1 MRLPWWKRLS
11 VGVSLSRLQA
21 VIGTVAGIVSIA
33 GALFS
38 VTPLAQAFTRG
49 ELVTT
54 VQEGASHRG
63 VTDATIEIL
72 TAQNDVV
79 ATLTPDATG
88 HARQDLK
95 EGVYIVRI
103 SHPRYAADV
112 HRVQVL
118 SRQTVEVRATLH
130 AGTSSPIER
139 AVNDG
144 VRALRKALHF

>member
-1 MRLPWWKRLS
+1 VS
-11 VGVSLSRLQA
+11 AGVSLSRVQA
-21 VIGTVAGIVSIA
+21 IIGTLAGIISIG

-54 VQEGASHRG
+54 VQDAASHRG
-63 VTDATIEIL
+63 VADATIEVL
-72 TAQNDVV
+72 TTQNDIV

-88 HARQDLK
+88 RARQDLK
-95 EGVYIVRI
+95 EGVYVVRI

-118 SRQTVEVRATLH
+118 SRHTVEIRATLH

-144 VRALRKALHF
+144 VRALRKALRF

>member
-1 MRLPWWKRLS
+1 VS
-11 VGVSLSRLQA
+11 VGVSLSRIQA
-21 VIGTVAGIVSIA
+21 IIGTLAGIISIG

-54 VQEGASHRG
+54 VQDAASHRG
-63 VTDATIEIL
+63 VADATIEVL
-72 TAQNDVV
+72 TTQNDLV

-88 HARQDLK
+88 RATQDLK
-95 EGVYIVRI
+95 EGVYVVRI

-118 SRQTVEVRATLH
+118 SRQTVEIRATLH

-144 VRALRKALHF
+144 VRALRKALRF

>member
-1 MRLPWWKRLS
+1 MAA
-11 VGVSLSRLQA
+11 GVSLSRVQA
-21 VIGTVAGIVSIA
+21 MIGMLAGIISIG

-38 VTPLAQAFTRG
+38 VSPLAQAFTRG

-54 VQEGASHRG
+54 VQDAASHRG
-63 VTDATIEIL
+63 VADATIEVL
-72 TAQNDVV
+72 TTQNDIV

-88 HARQDLK
+88 RARQDLK
-95 EGVYIVRI
+95 EGVYVVRV

-118 SRQTVEVRATLH
+118 SRQTVEIRATLH

-144 VRALRKALHF
+144 VRALRKALRF

>member
-1 MRLPWWKRLS
+1 VA

-21 VIGTVAGIVSIA
+21 IIGTLAGIVSIA

-38 VTPLAQAFTRG
+38 VTPFAQAFTKG
-49 ELVTT
+49 ELVAT
-54 VQEGASHRG
+54 VQDAASHRG

-72 TAQNDVV
+72 TAQNDIV

-88 HARQDLK
+88 RARQDLK
-95 EGVYIVRI
+95 EGVYVVRI

-118 SRQTVEVRATLH
+118 SRQTVEIRAVLH
-130 AGTSSPIER
+130 GGSSSPIER

-144 VRALRKALHF
+144 VRALRRALRF

>member
-1 MRLPWWKRLS
+1 MS
-11 VGVSLSRLQA
+11 AGVSLSRVQA
-21 VIGTVAGIVSIA
+21 IIGTLAGIISIG

-49 ELVTT
+49 ELVTM
-54 VQEGASHRG
+54 VQDAASHRG
-63 VTDATIEIL
+63 VADATIEVL
-72 TAQNDVV
+72 TTQNDIV

-88 HARQDLK
+88 RARQDLK
-95 EGVYIVRI
+95 EGVYVVRI

-118 SRQTVEVRATLH
+118 SRQTVEIRATLH

-144 VRALRKALHF
+144 VRALRKALRF